1 MTTIRIKGMTC
12 PHCVMAVTKVLS
24 GIEGIRDVRVDLEKG
39 EAVFSEEKPL
49 DRALIRE
56 RIAKAGYEVDG

>member
-12 PHCVMAVTKVLS
+12 PHCVMVVTKVLS